1 MDIKNYEW
9 QSDFAKKH
17 IAEGYRHGYPEG
29 YRQGYLEGM
38 AKVVLRVLDRR
49 GVVVT
54 DETRER
60 IAGCDD
66 IEQLERWLDRAVDM
80 DVADGLFD

>member
-17 IAEGYRHGYPEG
+17 IAEGYR
-29 YRQGYLEGM
+29 QGM

-54 DETRER
+54 DETRDR